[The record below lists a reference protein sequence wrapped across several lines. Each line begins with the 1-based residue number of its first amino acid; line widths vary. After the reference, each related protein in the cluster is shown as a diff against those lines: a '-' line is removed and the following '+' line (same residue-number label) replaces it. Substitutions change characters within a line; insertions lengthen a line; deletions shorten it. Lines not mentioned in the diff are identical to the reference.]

1 MSNEE
6 NETEIEEELKTEID
20 RENSEEFQE
29 SNSDS
34 DIDTEEFNLSKKQL
48 LEKQKTRAFS
58 ITSETDEND
67 DEILFQDAIK
77 KYYKLKNDYVESI
90 ENQKK
95 KILSMAG
102 LSLKEK
108 RIEFR
113 KLKNKCVNCKRP
125 VGSIF
130 NIKLEGNNKYYSKD
144 RVLVALCGDRDDPC
158 PLNIEINLGNT
169 NDLRKIIIDL
179 EKDLL
184 NYKNQVIKDKN
195 DLLFGYITSEEV
207 VKRFDD
213 IKEDM
218 KNTNELY
225 DLFFQ
230 QLNEIIDN
238 TKKKEDY
245 QTLLKGFYENIESF
259 KSMIQEFEQSA
270 NTQYIIDAVEL
281 YSYEILPKSNKI
293 MHKTYSYNAVDY
305 NEDDNTYHLDQKK
318 YKLQQF
324 EMDIGESDHGIIS
337 MKLGMPKNIKK
348 TLATR
353 IVEERIPVLKKSRA
367 KPKLII
373 KESLSTEE
381 EDQEEPY
388 ESEESEDSNITLRE

>member
-1 MSNEE
+1 MSIEE

-20 RENSEEFQE
+20 TENSEEFQPQDSE
-29 SNSDS
+29 SDS
-34 DIDTEEFNLSKKQL
+34 EESNLSKNQL

-58 ITSETDEND
+58 ITSETDENH

-77 KYYKLKNDYVESI
+77 KYYKLKNDYDETI
-90 ENQKK
+90 QEQKK
-95 KILSMAG
+95 KILSMTG

-130 NIKLEGNNKYYSKD
+130 NTKLEGNNKYYSKD

-158 PLNIEINLGNT
+158 PLNIEINLGST
-169 NDLRKIIIDL
+169 NDLRKIIINL

-195 DLLFGYITSEEV
+195 DLLFGYITSEEA
-207 VKRFDD
+207 VKRFDN

-218 KNTNELY
+218 KSTNELY

-259 KSMIQEFEQSA
+259 KSMIQEFEESA
-270 NTQYIIDAVEL
+270 NTQYIIDAIEL
-281 YSYEILPKSNKI
+281 YLDEILPKSDKI
-293 MHKTYSYNAVDY
+293 MEKTYSYNAVDY

-318 YKLQQF
+318 YRLQQF
-324 EMDIGESDHGIIS
+324 EMDVGESDHGIIS
-337 MKLGMPKNIKK
+337 MKIGMPKNIKK
-348 TLATR
+348 TIATR
-353 IVEERIPVLKKSRA
+353 TVEERIPVLKKIRA

-381 EDQEEPY
+381 QEEP
-388 ESEESEDSNITLRE
+388 EEPEEQEEQEDSNFTLRE

>member
-1 MSNEE
+1 MSIEE

-20 RENSEEFQE
+20 TENSEEFQPQDSE
-29 SNSDS
+29 SDS
-34 DIDTEEFNLSKKQL
+34 EESNLSKNQL

-58 ITSETDEND
+58 ITSETDDNH

-77 KYYKLKNDYVESI
+77 KYYKLKNDYDESI
-90 ENQKK
+90 QEQKK
-95 KILSMAG
+95 KILSMTG

-130 NIKLEGNNKYYSKD
+130 NTKLEGNNKYYSKD

-158 PLNIEINLGNT
+158 PLNIEINLGST
-169 NDLRKIIIDL
+169 NDLRKIIINL

-195 DLLFGYITSEEV
+195 DLLFGYITSEEA
-207 VKRFDD
+207 VKRFDN

-218 KNTNELY
+218 KSTNELY

-259 KSMIQEFEQSA
+259 KSMIQEFEESA

-281 YSYEILPKSNKI
+281 YLDEILPKSDKI
-293 MHKTYSYNAVDY
+293 MEKTYSYNAVDY

-318 YKLQQF
+318 YRLQQF
-324 EMDIGESDHGIIS
+324 EMDVGESDHGIIS
-337 MKLGMPKNIKK
+337 MKIGMPKNIKK
-348 TLATR
+348 TIATR
-353 IVEERIPVLKKSRA
+353 TVEERIPVLKKIRA

-381 EDQEEPY
+381 QEEQEEQEEP
-388 ESEESEDSNITLRE
+388 EDSNFTLRE